1 MASLNSI
8 YIKRETLD
16 FIKRFADAK
25 GVEITVSIS
34 DEPNKFGQNVVAY
47 VSQSKEDRDKKMPK
61 QWIGNGNTF
70 WTDGKITQIRKESKQ
85 SNQGGNDNLPF

>member
-8 YIKRETLD
+8 YIKKETLD
-16 FIKRFADAK
+16 FIRKFGDAK
-25 GVEITVSIS
+25 GVEITVYI
-34 DEPNKFGQNVVAY
+34 DDKPNKFGQNVVAY
-47 VSQSKEDRDKKMPK
+47 VAQSKEDRDKKMPK
-61 QWIGNGNTF
+61 QWVGNGNTF